1 MFMSPAFFTV
11 EFFKRIAVTSVKAL
25 NGGGR
30 ANSSRGQQQSRGG
43 VTAVWLYSHTA
54 MSFESKSSKSSQLLR
69 KTVHCKRYSDMYLK
83 HQ

>member
-43 VTAVWLYSHTA
+43 VTAVWLQPHTA
-54 MSFESKSSKSSQLLR
+54 MQQ
-69 KTVHCKRYSDMYLK
+69 CPLK
-83 HQ
+83 ANHQNHHNY